1 MRLLYSASFVIM
13 LVDILTKQPIK
24 EAIILCNGKQNPYVT
39 KDEGYY
45 VFCNLYPGDYEISIY
60 ASGYVSKTFSSS
72 LEFGESKEFIL
83 EMSFESTNDRLLNV
97 PRIEFSVFKNN
108 LLVKES
114 EVKITLKTYMKTIKL
129 IQKIKSGE
137 QEIILNIPEDNSF
150 ILQNYIYH
158 LDNVQEI
165 SNSNGDEKEE
175 KDDDELDNE
184 DDEDL
189 EDEDLDDED
198 LDDDPDED
206 NENEED
212 ENYDDESEEDENDDE
227 DAENL
232 DEDIE
237 DENEKSEKNSDDAEN
252 DNDDE
257 MDSDENNDNEKIESK
272 TIDQEMLF
280 VGYDRKFNAYILD
293 KEVKQNI
300 PIGGVF
306 LPYWNLKTDRKGKI
320 ILPFFSK
327 IMKDVELEFEINFE
341 DRIKTVK
348 VNTDEFDLKL
358 KILRVRVDL

>member
-39 KDEGYY
+39 KDAGYY

-83 EMSFESTNDRLLNV
+83 EMSFESTNDRLLNI
-97 PRIEFSVFKNN
+97 PRIEFLVFKDN

-114 EVKITLKTYMKTIKL
+114 EVKITLKTHVKTIKL

-150 ILQNYIYH
+150 ILQNFIYH

-184 DDEDL
+184 D
-189 EDEDLDDED
+189 
-198 LDDDPDED
+198 
-206 NENEED
+206 EED
-212 ENYDDESEEDENDDE
+212 ENEDEESEEDENGGE

-237 DENEKSEKNSDDAEN
+237 DENEKSEKNSEDAENESEEN

-257 MDSDENNDNEKIESK
+257 IDSDENNDNEKIESK

-327 IMKDVELEFEINFE
+327 IMKDLELEFDINFE
-341 DRIKTVK
+341 DEIKAVK
-348 VNTDEFDLKL
+348 VNTNKFDLKL
-358 KILRVRVDL
+358 KILKVRVNL

>member
-39 KDEGYY
+39 KDAGYY

-83 EMSFESTNDRLLNV
+83 EMSFESTNDRLLNI
-97 PRIEFSVFKNN
+97 PRIEFLVFKDN

-114 EVKITLKTYMKTIKL
+114 EVKITLKTHVKTIKL

-150 ILQNYIYH
+150 ILQNFIYH

-184 DDEDL
+184 D
-189 EDEDLDDED
+189 
-198 LDDDPDED
+198 
-206 NENEED
+206 EED
-212 ENYDDESEEDENDDE
+212 ENEDEESEEDENGGE

-237 DENEKSEKNSDDAEN
+237 DENEKSEKNSEDAENESEEN

-257 MDSDENNDNEKIESK
+257 IDSDENNDNEKIGSK

-293 KEVKQNI
+293 EEVKQNI

-327 IMKDVELEFEINFE
+327 IMKDLELEFDINFE
-341 DRIKTVK
+341 DEIKTVK
-348 VNTDEFDLKL
+348 VNTDKFDLKL
-358 KILRVRVDL
+358 KILKVRVNL

>member
-39 KDEGYY
+39 KDAGYY

-83 EMSFESTNDRLLNV
+83 EMSFESTNDRLLNI
-97 PRIEFSVFKNN
+97 PRIEFLVFKDN

-114 EVKITLKTYMKTIKL
+114 EVKITLKTHVKTIKL

-150 ILQNYIYH
+150 ILQNFIYH

-184 DDEDL
+184 D
-189 EDEDLDDED
+189 
-198 LDDDPDED
+198 
-206 NENEED
+206 EED
-212 ENYDDESEEDENDDE
+212 ENNDDESEEDENDDE

-237 DENEKSEKNSDDAEN
+237 DENEKSEKNSEDAENESEAN

-327 IMKDVELEFEINFE
+327 IMKDVELEFDINFE
-341 DRIKTVK
+341 DEIKAVK
-348 VNTDEFDLKL
+348 VNTNKFDLKL
-358 KILRVRVDL
+358 KILKVRVNL

>member
-39 KDEGYY
+39 KDAGYY

-83 EMSFESTNDRLLNV
+83 EMSFESTNDRLLNI
-97 PRIEFSVFKNN
+97 PRIEFLVFKDN

-114 EVKITLKTYMKTIKL
+114 EVKITLKTHVKTIKL

-150 ILQNYIYH
+150 ILQNFIYH

-184 DDEDL
+184 D
-189 EDEDLDDED
+189 
-198 LDDDPDED
+198 
-206 NENEED
+206 EED
-212 ENYDDESEEDENDDE
+212 ENEDEESEEDENGGE

-237 DENEKSEKNSDDAEN
+237 DENEKSEKNSEDAENESEEN

-257 MDSDENNDNEKIESK
+257 IDSDENNDNEKIGSK

-327 IMKDVELEFEINFE
+327 IMKDVELEFDINFE
-341 DRIKTVK
+341 DEIKTVK
-348 VNTDEFDLKL
+348 VNTDKFDLKL
-358 KILRVRVDL
+358 KILKVRVNL

>member
-24 EAIILCNGKQNPYVT
+24 EAVILCNGKQNPYVT

-60 ASGYVSKTFSSS
+60 ANGYVSKTFSSS

-97 PRIEFSVFKNN
+97 PRIEFSVFKDN

-114 EVKITLKTYMKTIKL
+114 EAKITLKTHVKTIKL

-150 ILQNYIYH
+150 ILQNFIYH

-165 SNSNGDEKEE
+165 SESDGDE
-175 KDDDELDNE
+175 KDDDELDEELNE
-184 DDEDL
+184 DDIEDT
-189 EDEDLDDED
+189 EDDKDFDEDLD
-198 LDDDPDED
+198 ED
-206 NENEED
+206 NEE
-212 ENYDDESEEDENDDE
+212 DESEEDEEDNEDE
-227 DAENL
+227 
-232 DEDIE
+232 EDIE
-237 DENEKSEKNSDDAEN
+237 DESEESEKNDGGTEN

-257 MDSDENNDNEKIESK
+257 IDSDENNDNEKIESK

-327 IMKDVELEFEINFE
+327 IMKDLELEFDINFK
-341 DRIKTVK
+341 DGTKTVK
-348 VNTDEFDLKL
+348 VNTDKFDLKL
-358 KILRVRVDL
+358 KILKVRLDL

>member
-39 KDEGYY
+39 KDAGYY

-83 EMSFESTNDRLLNV
+83 EMSFESTNDRLLNI
-97 PRIEFSVFKNN
+97 PRIEFLVFKDN

-114 EVKITLKTYMKTIKL
+114 EVKITLKTHVKTIKL

-150 ILQNYIYH
+150 ILQNFIYH

-184 DDEDL
+184 D
-189 EDEDLDDED
+189 
-198 LDDDPDED
+198 
-206 NENEED
+206 EED
-212 ENYDDESEEDENDDE
+212 ENEDEESEEDENGGE

-232 DEDIE
+232 DQDIE
-237 DENEKSEKNSDDAEN
+237 DENEKSEKNSEDAENESEEN

-257 MDSDENNDNEKIESK
+257 IDSDENNDNEKIGSK

-293 KEVKQNI
+293 EEVKQNI

-327 IMKDVELEFEINFE
+327 IMKDLELEFDINFE
-341 DRIKTVK
+341 DEIKAVK
-348 VNTDEFDLKL
+348 VNTNKFDLKL
-358 KILRVRVDL
+358 KILKVRVNL

>member
-24 EAIILCNGKQNPYVT
+24 EAVILCNGKQNPYVT

-60 ASGYVSKTFSSS
+60 ANGYVSKTFNSS

-97 PRIEFSVFKNN
+97 PRIEFSVFKDN

-114 EVKITLKTYMKTIKL
+114 EAKITLKTHVKTIKL

-150 ILQNYIYH
+150 ILQNFIYH

-165 SNSNGDEKEE
+165 SESNDDE
-175 KDDDELDNE
+175 KDDNE
-184 DDEDL
+184 DEELNEDY
-189 EDEDLDDED
+189 EDFDEDLD
-198 LDDDPDED
+198 ED
-206 NENEED
+206 NEGEE
-212 ENYDDESEEDENDDE
+212 DESEEDE
-227 DAENL
+227 
-232 DEDIE
+232 EDIE
-237 DENEKSEKNSDDAEN
+237 DKENSENAEN

-257 MDSDENNDNEKIESK
+257 IDSDENNDNDKIESK

-327 IMKDVELEFEINFE
+327 IMKDLELEFAINFK
-341 DRIKTVK
+341 DGTKTVK
-348 VNTDEFDLKL
+348 VNTDKFDLKL
-358 KILRVRVDL
+358 KILKVRLDL